1 MKKITRILILVIVVG
16 ILGFG
21 LWFVRGQR
29 QQTPTI
35 SSLKETFP
43 TVTCVFNSISYSD
56 IQASSPYEALLQVAK
71 KNNSELQTKQ
81 YDFGIFVEGVGDQK
95 MTKDKAWIYYVN
107 GKSGEVAS
115 DKYELKQGDIVEWK
129 YTTPIY

>member
-1 MKKITRILILVIVVG
+1 MKTIIRMLITLVIIG
-16 ILGFG
+16 LLGFG
-21 LWFVRGQR
+21 LWRVRPTAIKNT
-29 QQTPTI
+29 TPI
-35 SSLKETFP
+35 
-43 TVTCVFNSISYSD
+43 VTGVMNSVTYND
-56 IQASSPYEALLQVAK
+56 IQAATPYDALVLIA
-71 KNNSELQTKQ
+71 KNNNLELQTKQ

-115 DKYELKQGDIVEWK
+115 DTYVLKQGDIVEWK